1 MRDVESDV
9 GIDDQ
14 VKAWLENYMA
24 DGETRLFV
32 NDIKSVWSDTIGSSL
47 TANWKALP
55 VVCEGKPS
63 VQTKASTVP
72 PNGGCPEVYT
82 KANVSCTCLEG
93 YDTATEWEFYIQS
106 RTRLE
111 NQPLVLEF
119 GATLGLTSLVTI
131 VAPSNITSIKIVGV
145 GEDIVTLNTTAE
157 ATGWQ
162 NYDTSNPSLIE
173 GSTTSVLKKIT
184 LENVDLYAAMDT
196 SSNYIP
202 MGIET
207 LILRNAN
214 ISQITGSFLLGFA
227 NLASLDLSHNKLHG
241 PYSRISSQM
250 CTANPCPLK
259 SINVSYNALQEI
271 PYRLFYLN
279 QLESLV
285 LNHNDIT
292 NYTISNDLF
301 EHIARLVE
309 FSMDTP
315 TLSNACDNGTLK
327 AAHGI
332 TFCVL
337 QTSTVAMASETSSES
352 NKYLIYTILTVCVIV
367 ASILIWVV
375 LRHRRTHTNRKDCDN
390 SGFDHTISFES
401 QGSTPMN
408 LLINDPILHAHRIPL
423 KHVKVANCINKG
435 GFGLVYSGAYNRRPN
450 ACLSLDPCDRPSAMQ
465 VVYLIQQI
473 QSHSSVSYA
482 EGRSM
487 DWSSQSSSQFLSLG

>member
-1 MRDVESDV
+1 
-9 GIDDQ
+9 
-14 VKAWLENYMA
+14 
-24 DGETRLFV
+24 
-32 NDIKSVWSDTIGSSL
+32 
-47 TANWKALP
+47 
-55 VVCEGKPS
+55 
-63 VQTKASTVP
+63 
-72 PNGGCPEVYT
+72 
-82 KANVSCTCLEG
+82 
-93 YDTATEWEFYIQS
+93 
-106 RTRLE
+106 
-111 NQPLVLEF
+111 
-119 GATLGLTSLVTI
+119 
-131 VAPSNITSIKIVGV
+131 
-145 GEDIVTLNTTAE
+145 
-157 ATGWQ
+157 
-162 NYDTSNPSLIE
+162 
-173 GSTTSVLKKIT
+173 
-184 LENVDLYAAMDT
+184 
-196 SSNYIP
+196 
-202 MGIET
+202 
-207 LILRNAN
+207 
-214 ISQITGSFLLGFA
+214 
-227 NLASLDLSHNKLHG
+227 
-241 PYSRISSQM
+241 M

-435 GFGLVYSGAYNRRPN
+435 GFGLVYSGAYNRRRVAIKRIRKDFAHDRKHVEAFIKEIILMATLHHSRIVEFIGVTWDTTTLRNLSAVTEYMERGDLREVLRSFQLRNTPLTWESHKLQIVLHIAEALKYLHSLNPLLIHRDLKAKNVLLNTAMDAKLSDFGVSRERHTMESHMTAGIGTSFWIAPEVLLGKEYDERADMFSFGVVLSEIDTEDYPYWNAKTPPQGGKAEETRLLRMVAAGELLPEFTEYCPKSVFTLAN
-450 ACLSLDPCDRPSAMQ
+450 ACLSLDPCDRPSATQ

-473 QSHSSVSYA
+473 QSHSSVSYV